1 MNTPRPAGS
10 RFRAEAFPL
19 ALAAL
24 LAVSFPAYARGGHS
38 GGGHSGGGHSGGAH
52 ATRSGGSHGTTG
64 SRTAHETPGGSG
76 HSHGGGHDGDHS
88 GGHDG
93 GHNGHFDGHR
103 HFGGGSRIFIGGG
116 FGYDPFFYNFYYPF
130 GYWGGYWGHDYDPYY
145 NARPRSYDDRDEM
158 GALDLDVSPG
168 RTHVF
173 VDGQDMG
180 VVDNFDGWPDYL
192 WLPKGTYDIAFYL
205 DGYKTI
211 ARQISIYPGNVIDID
226 DRMEAGPSVRPEDLA
241 TKTHER
247 RDERL
252 SEERER
258 ERRYAGKDDD
268 EGWRDRVRRDR
279 GPRRDDGDRG
289 EYRGRPPAG
298 DDSARGRL
306 HLDVQP
312 EDASVYVDG
321 RFVGTGS
328 DLSMMRAGLPLAV
341 GDHKL
346 AIVRPGRQAQEKT
359 FTVKAGEDVKL
370 DVNLESG
377 PG

>member
-1 MNTPRPAGS
+1 
-10 RFRAEAFPL
+10 
-19 ALAAL
+19 L
-24 LAVSFPAYARGGHS
+24 LAVSLPAYARGGHS
-38 GGGHSGGGHSGGAH
+38 GGGHSGGGHSSSH
-52 ATRSGGSHGTTG
+52 SGHSGHSGSPHGSTG
-64 SRTAHETPGGSG
+64 RTAHAVPSTPGAGRSHG
-76 HSHGGGHDGDHS
+76 NSHGGHS
-88 GGHDG
+88 NGGHF
-93 GHNGHFDGHR
+93 NGHGH
-103 HFGGGSRIFIGGG
+103 FGGSRIFIGG
-116 FGYDPFFYNFYYPF
+116 FGYDPFFFNYYYPY
-130 GYWGGYWGHDYDPYY
+130 GYWGLGGYWGPDYDPYY
-145 NARPRSYDDRDEM
+145 ATRPHEYYDRDEM

-173 VDGQDMG
+173 VDGEDLG
-180 VVDNFDGWPDYL
+180 AVDNFDGWPDYL
-192 WLPKGTYDIAFYL
+192 WLPKGTYDVAFYL

-211 ARQISIYPGNVIDID
+211 ARQISVYPGNVIDID
-226 DRMEAGPSVRPEDLA
+226 DRMESGPSTRPEDLA

-258 ERRYAGKDDD
+258 SKRYEGQGED

-279 GPRRDDGDRG
+279 GPRRDDRGD
-289 EYRGRPPAG
+289 YRGRPPAS

-306 HLDVQP
+306 VLDVRP

-370 DVNLESG
+370 DVSLESG

>member
-1 MNTPRPAGS
+1 
-10 RFRAEAFPL
+10 
-19 ALAAL
+19 L
-24 LAVSFPAYARGGHS
+24 LAVSLPAYARGGHS
-38 GGGHSGGGHSGGAH
+38 GGGHSGGGQSGGAH
-52 ATRSGGSHGTTG
+52 ATRSGGSHSSGSHGSGSHGSTG
-64 SRTAHETPGGSG
+64 RTAHETPGSG
-76 HSHGGGHDGDHS
+76 HGHD

-93 GHNGHFDGHR
+93 GHSGHFGGGHH

-130 GYWGGYWGHDYDPYY
+130 GYWGPSVYWGPDYDPYY
-145 NARPRSYDDRDEM
+145 NSRPRSYYDRDEM

-173 VDGQDMG
+173 VDGQDLG
-180 VVDNFDGWPDYL
+180 EVDNFDGWPDYL
-192 WLPKGTYDIAFYL
+192 WLPKGTYDVAFYL

-226 DRMEAGPSVRPEDLA
+226 DRMESGPSVRPEDLA

-252 SEERER
+252 SQERER
-258 ERRYAGKDDD
+258 ERRYDGRGDD

-279 GPRRDDGDRG
+279 GPRGDGDRADRGDRG

-306 HLDVQP
+306 HLAVQP

>member
-1 MNTPRPAGS
+1 MNTPRPAGR
-10 RFRAEAFPL
+10 RFRAEAIPL

-24 LAVSFPAYARGGHS
+24 LAVSLPAYARGGHS

-52 ATRSGGSHGTTG
+52 ATRSGGSHGSGSHGSTG
-64 SRTAHETPGGSG
+64 RTAHETPGGAG
-76 HSHGGGHDGDHS
+76 HGGGHDGR
-88 GGHDG
+88 HDG
-93 GHNGHFDGHR
+93 GHGGHFDGGHH

-116 FGYDPFFYNFYYPF
+116 FAYDPFFYNFYYPF
-130 GYWGGYWGHDYDPYY
+130 GYWGGYWGPDYDPYY

-173 VDGQDMG
+173 VDGQDLG

-192 WLPKGTYDIAFYL
+192 WLPKGTYDVAFYL

-226 DRMEAGPSVRPEDLA
+226 DRMESGPSVRPEDLA

-258 ERRYAGKDDD
+258 ERRYEAVARTRAGVT
-268 EGWRDRVRRDR
+268 GFAATAAPVATTTAATVATAANIAAGRRP
-279 GPRRDDGDRG
+279 GTI
-289 EYRGRPPAG
+289 PPAAVCILWCSPRTPRCTLTAAS
-298 DDSARGRL
+298 SAPDRTS
-306 HLDVQP
+306 P
-312 EDASVYVDG
+312 
-321 RFVGTGS
+321 
-328 DLSMMRAGLPLAV
+328 
-341 GDHKL
+341 
-346 AIVRPGRQAQEKT
+346 
-359 FTVKAGEDVKL
+359 
-370 DVNLESG
+370 
-377 PG
+377 